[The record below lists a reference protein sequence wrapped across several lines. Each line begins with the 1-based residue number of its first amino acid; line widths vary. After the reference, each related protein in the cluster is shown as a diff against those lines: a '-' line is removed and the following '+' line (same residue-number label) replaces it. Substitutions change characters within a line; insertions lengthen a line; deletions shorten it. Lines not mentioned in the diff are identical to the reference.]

1 MQKIYRT
8 IAILLLCGALC
19 TPCVEARGRN
29 NGHDRP
35 EQHQTR
41 PTPGRND
48 NKHGNRPGTGGHTS
62 PRRVRSARRAI
73 ITDSLSGLRNPGIT
87 TSLSGLRRA
96 TTTALTDRSTG
107 PSRGRPTTTIM

>member
-19 TPCVEARGRN
+19 TPCAEARAHSG
-29 NGHDRP
+29 
-35 EQHQTR
+35 
-41 PTPGRND
+41 
-48 NKHGNRPGTGGHTS
+48 
-62 PRRVRSARRAI
+62 VRAI